1 MSARR
6 SINVITPL
14 AVIIVIFVAVVL
26 TDRVRAASDAGE
38 FLISFG
44 KRAVKE
50 LNDESLSK
58 FEQEGRFRE
67 LFIEAVDLP
76 AICRFIL
83 GRYWR
88 AATEQERYDFL
99 LMFEDMAVERIL
111 PMFTHQTD
119 EYQGKDFD
127 IVEIRPVNNDQTLV
141 LVRTLVVRKQGAPA
155 SLTWRIRE
163 RDGRFQI
170 LDLSIEGIS
179 MVLTLRQEYSSVIR
193 ETGGVSGLIDLMRE
207 KLKFDAYSPEGND
220 EDQ

>member
-1 MSARR
+1 
-6 SINVITPL
+6 
-14 AVIIVIFVAVVL
+14 
-26 TDRVRAASDAGE
+26 
-38 FLISFG
+38 
-44 KRAVKE
+44 
-50 LNDESLSK
+50 
-58 FEQEGRFRE
+58 
-67 LFIEAVDLP
+67 
-76 AICRFIL
+76 
-83 GRYWR
+83 
-88 AATEQERYDFL
+88 
-99 LMFEDMAVERIL
+99 
-111 PMFTHQTD
+111 MFTHQTD